1 MYIYIIHTI
10 LICQKCVCGC
20 IYDTYMFACMIP
32 MLHPQI
38 VSNCWFSSSY
48 RYSRYYPALWRS
60 SSGRRSL
67 NISARHG
74 IYMLEQCPISS
85 HYTIY
90 YNIIPL
96 LLDISYIYIY
106 IYISHYYQYPQSWDD
121 HLNMNGMFKSYNPIN
136 KSHDFTMILHQLLVG
151 GAITILK
158 NMTSSMGRMTSHILW
173 NIKNDWNHQPD

>member
-1 MYIYIIHTI
+1 VYADAYMIPICSHVWYLCCILKLYQIVGSAQATATPATTLRFEDHLRGEDLWTSLHDTAYICWSSVQSHPIIQYII
-10 LICQKCVCGC
+10 
-20 IYDTYMFACMIP
+20 
-32 MLHPQI
+32 
-38 VSNCWFSSSY
+38 
-48 RYSRYYPALWRS
+48 
-60 SSGRRSL
+60 
-67 NISARHG
+67 
-74 IYMLEQCPISS
+74 ISS
-85 HYTIY
+85 HYYWIY
-90 YNIIPL
+90 HT
-96 LLDISYIYIY
+96 YIY